1 MVTVVLGILAAV
13 AVFGIIGAEPSSA
26 SAACEASFKTVETAA
41 EAYKAQT
48 GQYPA
53 QLSDLTG
60 QHMGLTGAMEGPW
73 LRDMPDVYT
82 PGSNASITTNG
93 IYGLTIDPANSAIA
107 VGTIKAN
114 GAMADTGTP
123 LVDGDA
129 NCAEA

>member
-1 MVTVVLGILAAV
+1 VVTVVLGILAAV
-13 AVFGIIGAEPSSA
+13 AVFGIVGADPSST
-26 SAACEASFKTVETAA
+26 SVACEASFKTVETAA

-60 QHMGLTGAMEGPW
+60 QHVGLTGVMEGPW

-82 PGSNASITTNG
+82 PGPDPSITTNG
-93 IYGLTIDPANSAIA
+93 IYGLSIDPVNNAIA

-114 GAMADTGTP
+114 GATADTGTP

-129 NCAEA
+129 NCSEA